1 MPNSDKFF
9 GFARQP
15 TAKAFETGRLREDDE
30 SLKLYDTGR
39 MREILLHAAD
49 TAIHQEDT
57 GYYPTAVELVTN
69 NHPDSFFGF
78 KGQPTAK
85 QFGEGRLRDDSE
97 SYKTYETD
105 IEFVTDYFGALFLGF
120 TGQSAGKA
128 FDVGRFRH
136 DDELIRMLDTSIQ
149 QNDTAYYP
157 TQVEIVSDRFDNMF
171 LGFWGQPTGKPIGI
185 GRFRDDGE
193 SLGCY
198 STAAELVT
206 DVFAQL
212 FFGFEG
218 QNTGKPFDIGRFRD
232 EGESYIF
239 ADTQRDVADVWE
251 FGIGTRRI
259 IVTPK
264 EEIEDLIDH
273 VEQMRQHYISEF
285 QWEKGHPEEKPVLQA
300 ETTAL
305 GEELNEIRDAF
316 LALRKRRW
324 LNRATGVQLDGI
336 GEIVDRPRDIG
347 QAIAMNFFGF
357 EGQPNTGTF
366 DEARF
371 RDHGENYLASYRLS
385 DAEYKLIIQQKI
397 MKNSSNGTTEELIR
411 SLKNI
416 FEAPKVIIEEP
427 GNANIIVGIGRRLT
441 ANQIILA
448 EAVNLVIK
456 AAGVGLKYKTHY
468 NINNY
473 FGFLGQ
479 IQARGFEDG
488 LFADTF

>member
-1 MPNSDKFF
+1 MNSDKFF

-15 TAKAFETGRLREDDE
+15 TAKAFETGRLREDE
-30 SLKLYDTGR
+30 ETLKLYDTER
-39 MREILLHAAD
+39 MHEVLLGSAD
-49 TAIHQEDT
+49 TAVYQEDT

-69 NHPDSFFGF
+69 KHPDSFLGF
-78 KGQPTAK
+78 EGQTTAK
-85 QFGEGRLRDDSE
+85 PFGVGRLRDDSE
-97 SYKTYETD
+97 SYGIYGTD

-120 TGQSAGKA
+120 NEQSAGKP
-128 FDVGRFRH
+128 FEIGRFRH
-136 DDELIRMLDTSIQ
+136 ENEVIRMFETAIQ

-157 TQVEIVSDRFDNMF
+157 TAVEIVSDIFDNMF
-171 LGFWGQPTGKPIGI
+171 LGFWEQPTGKPIGV
-185 GRFRDDGE
+185 GRFREDDE

-198 STAAELVT
+198 ETSVELVT

-251 FGIGTRRI
+251 LAISTRRI

-264 EEIEDLIDH
+264 EDIEDLIDH

-285 QWEKGHPEEKPVLQA
+285 QWEKGHLEEKPVLQA

-324 LNRATGVQLDGI
+324 LDRAVGVQLDGI
-336 GEIVDRPRDIG
+336 GEIVDMPRDIG
-347 QAIAMNFFGF
+347 RAIAMEYFGF
-357 EGQPNTGTF
+357 SGQPHIGTF

-371 RDHGENYLASYRLS
+371 RENGENHLASYNLN
-385 DAEYKLIIQQKI
+385 DAEYKLVLQQKI
-397 MKNSSNGTTEELIR
+397 IKNSSNGTTEELIR
-411 SLKNI
+411 SLKFI
-416 FEAPKVIIEEP
+416 FDAPRVIIAEP

-441 ANQIILA
+441 TNQILLA
-448 EAVNLVIK
+448 EAVDLVIK
-456 AAGVGLKYKTHY
+456 GAGIGLAYKTHF
-468 NINNY
+468 NVNNY
-473 FGFLGQ
+473 FGFFGQ
-479 IQARGFEDG
+479 KQALGFEDG
-488 LFADTF
+488 PFADIF